1 MDAVALLRDAAS
13 RLDAAGIGSARLD
26 AEVLLAQALGV
37 GRTGLFARLRDAV
50 DAAAAAR
57 FAALVDR
64 RLRREPVAYLTGWQ
78 EFWSLPFAVTPDVLI
93 PRPETEL
100 LVELGVRFLRSP
112 HPDPLPAG
120 EGASSGTALLG
131 GSPLPQGEGQGE
143 GIPRRA
149 ILDLGTGSGCLA
161 VALARELPAARVT
174 AVDLSAAALAVARRN
189 AAAHGVAARIAF
201 VVSDLFAALP
211 ADATFDLIVANPPY
225 LAPGDAASPELAFEP
240 HGALYAGAD
249 GLAVIRALLAA
260 APRHLR
266 RGGILLMELGD
277 GQSRVVIDLARAAGF
292 DAAHVHADLAAIP
305 RILVAER
312 AG

>member
-57 FAALVDR
+57 FAALLER

-100 LVELGVRFLRSP
+100 LVELGVASLR
-112 HPDPLPAG
+112 A
-120 EGASSGTALLG
+120 
-131 GSPLPQGEGQGE
+131 
-143 GIPRRA
+143 PRATRVE
-149 ILDLGTGSGCLA
+149 ILDVGTGSGCIA
-161 VALARELPAARVT
+161 VALARALPAAGVT

-189 AAAHGVAARIAF
+189 AAAHGVASRIAF
-201 VVSDLFAALP
+201 HVSDLFAALP

-260 APRHLR
+260 APRRLR
-266 RGGILLMELGD
+266 HGGILLMELG
-277 GQSRVVIDLARAAGF
+277 QSQSEAALGLTRAAGF
-292 DAAHVHADLAAIP
+292 AAAHVVPDLAGIP
-305 RILVAER
+305 RALVAER
-312 AG
+312 A

>member
-13 RLDAAGIGSARLD
+13 RLGAAGIGSARLD

-57 FAALVDR
+57 FAALLDR
-64 RLRREPVAYLTGWQ
+64 RLRREPVAYLTGRQ

-100 LVELGVRFLRSP
+100 LVELGVASLRAPCSTRI
-112 HPDPLPAG
+112 
-120 EGASSGTALLG
+120 E
-131 GSPLPQGEGQGE
+131 
-143 GIPRRA
+143 
-149 ILDLGTGSGCLA
+149 ILDVGTGSGCIA
-161 VALARELPAARVT
+161 VALARALPAAGVT

-266 RGGILLMELGD
+266 RGGILLMELG
-277 GQSRVVIDLARAAGF
+277 QSQSEAALGLTRAAGF
-292 DAAHVHADLAAIP
+292 AAAHVVPDLAGIP
-305 RILVAER
+305 RALVAER
-312 AG
+312 S